1 MFKTWRFV
9 KALSNNTYEITLGIE
24 DLDLR
29 YGDLL
34 KFGTT
39 IVIFGKPGCGKTVLA
54 SFICYKNALK
64 ESKCL
69 YISMNEFEDEFIY
82 YMKKLNM
89 NFAEL
94 SGKSFKFVNA
104 LIPAGEEAARDL
116 IQQISE
122 LITEF
127 KPKVIVIDSIN
138 PLLRAIKS
146 TERRAWMQNFFK
158 SIPRIINGLLIL
170 VVEDPGSA
178 EEYREVLLDIVYPSS
193 LVINLR
199 SYIRRGFIYRRAR
212 FVKVRGGETQV
223 VEVPFTIR
231 SGVGIELWY
240 PPQLMP
246 EASFKDLA
254 TFKLPCRMLN
264 EALDCLRTGESIYI
278 GYANLRPIMTNFI
291 PIVTAAAL
299 INKRQALVVS
309 YTTSPDEWALR
320 SAEALKD
327 SGVDESLVERVIE
340 EVYVVKSVN
349 PAGLSI
355 EELYAIEAGLVKTI
369 RPGIAIFWEVHA
381 PMMTIGARELHQYLA
396 FLRNQLILMKN
407 QGVTVL
413 RVGTFTDE
421 KTFMNNASLSD
432 YSIRYE
438 ALRNGVKISLYP
450 KYRAPI
456 SISGESL
463 KECVKECVEYINTSF
478 EKH

>member
-1 MFKTWRFV
+1 
-9 KALSNNTYEITLGIE
+9 
-24 DLDLR
+24 
-29 YGDLL
+29 
-34 KFGTT
+34 
-39 IVIFGKPGCGKTVLA
+39 
-54 SFICYKNALK
+54 
-64 ESKCL
+64 
-69 YISMNEFEDEFIY
+69 
-82 YMKKLNM
+82 
-89 NFAEL
+89 
-94 SGKSFKFVNA
+94 
-104 LIPAGEEAARDL
+104 
-116 IQQISE
+116 
-122 LITEF
+122 
-127 KPKVIVIDSIN
+127 
-138 PLLRAIKS
+138 
-146 TERRAWMQNFFK
+146 
-158 SIPRIINGLLIL
+158 
-170 VVEDPGSA
+170 
-178 EEYREVLLDIVYPSS
+178 
-193 LVINLR
+193 
-199 SYIRRGFIYRRAR
+199 
-212 FVKVRGGETQV
+212 
-223 VEVPFTIR
+223 
-231 SGVGIELWY
+231 
-240 PPQLMP
+240 
-246 EASFKDLA
+246 KDLA
-254 TFKLPCRMLN
+254 TFKLPCRMLS
-264 EALDCLRTGESIYI
+264 EALDCLRTGESIYVS
-278 GYANLRPIMTNFI
+278 YANLRPIMTNFI

-320 SAEALKD
+320 SAKALKD